1 MTAIR
6 QGIGTS
12 DIEYVQIYVIMCL
25 SVHGPYHTNSFSP
38 HEQSNTDMGQCIL
51 ECSYYVELNVK
62 TIFVKTGF
70 YHMIV

>member
-1 MTAIR
+1 
-6 QGIGTS
+6 
-12 DIEYVQIYVIMCL
+12 MCL